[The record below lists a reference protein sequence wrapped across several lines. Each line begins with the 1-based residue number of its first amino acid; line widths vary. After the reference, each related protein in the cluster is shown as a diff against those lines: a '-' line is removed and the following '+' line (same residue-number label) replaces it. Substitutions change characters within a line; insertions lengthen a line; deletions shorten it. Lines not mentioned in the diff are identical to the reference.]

1 MSGVGGNRLGGAA
14 TPWHLWA
21 VGGLTLLWN
30 SVGIFSY
37 MMTEL
42 GRLADFG
49 MTPEQIAWFDSFPAW
64 ATAVWAL
71 GVWGAFFGSILLLL
85 RSRWAVTS
93 IFIALV
99 GLAGTTIYQNF
110 VTEVPADMRNLGLD
124 LTIWATTLFLLWY
137 ALKMRREGVLR

>member
-1 MSGVGGNRLGGAA
+1 MNKLGETA
-14 TPWHLWA
+14 TPWHLWV

-42 GRLADFG
+42 GKLGDLG

-71 GVWGAFFGSILLLL
+71 GVWGAFLGSVLLLV
-85 RSRWAVTS
+85 RSRWAVTAVL
-93 IFIALV
+93 IALV
-99 GLAGTTIYQNF
+99 GLAGTTVYQNF
-110 VTEVPADMRNLGLD
+110 VTEVPSDLRNLALD
-124 LTIWATTLFLLWY
+124 LTIWATTLFMLWY

>member
-1 MSGVGGNRLGGAA
+1 MNRLGGKA
-14 TPWHLWA
+14 TPSHLWV

-30 SVGIFSY
+30 SVGIFGY

-42 GRLADFG
+42 GKLADLG
-49 MTPEQIAWFDSFPAW
+49 MTPDQIAWFDSFPAW

-71 GVWGAFFGSILLLL
+71 GVWGAFFGSILILL
-85 RSRWAVTS
+85 RSRWAVTA
-93 IFIALV
+93 ILIALV

-110 VTEVPADMRNLGLD
+110 VTEVPADLRNLGLD
-124 LTIWATTLFLLWY
+124 LTIWATTLFMLWY